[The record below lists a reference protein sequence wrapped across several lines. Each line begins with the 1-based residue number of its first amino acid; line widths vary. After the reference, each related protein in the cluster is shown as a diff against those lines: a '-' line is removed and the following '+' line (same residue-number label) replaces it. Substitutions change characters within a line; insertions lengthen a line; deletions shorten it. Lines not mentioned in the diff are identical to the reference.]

1 MPITKQRRM
10 QNKQK
15 IYLSQKRKWKFSNNW
30 RWFKRLS
37 TSQAWCFTQTCPVC
51 LEEDTHRLPRTFNAC
66 CSPPPRSL
74 FSPQTESCW
83 AVWLAC
89 RKITPAGIRG
99 YWKDKQFTFWDE
111 CVGDSLFFFRLLLYD
126 SISEWAYIPFIIWI
140 HLKTNQ
146 LPFSASLC
154 RGR

>member
-89 RKITPAGIRG
+89 RKITPVGIRG

-111 CVGDSLFFFRLLLYD
+111 CVGDFSFLLQTFIVWFNFWM
-126 SISEWAYIPFIIWI
+126 SIYSFYNLNTFKNQSTPF
-140 HLKTNQ
+140 LSKP
-146 LPFSASLC
+146 LPW
-154 RGR
+154 